1 MQVCTVYVYVAIT
14 FRSVVLFIYKM
25 TYNVLRDVKKYH
37 TIYTVYG
44 KKGPKVL

>member
-37 TIYTVYG
+37 TIPSTLCMG
-44 KKGPKVL
+44 KIIII